1 MMATKVCGIT
11 NIADA
16 QCALEFGAAAIGFI
30 FYDKSPRAI
39 TIKKAKFISDHL
51 PDKTIKLGV
60 FVDQSMPFILEAVQN
75 VPLNIIQLHGD
86 ESPEFCEQFQLPVIK
101 ALHIR
106 NSGSFSIMNDYNVD
120 AFLFDTFSKDKYGG
134 TGETFDW
141 SLFINPT
148 DKPIILSGGLNSE
161 NVLKAI
167 KLMKPDAI
175 DLNSGLEKSPGIK
188 DHLKIKLFFKNI
200 RDTVTNFNVFSG
212 LLKS

>member
-1 MMATKVCGIT
+1 
-11 NIADA
+11 
-16 QCALEFGAAAIGFI
+16 
-30 FYDKSPRAI
+30 
-39 TIKKAKFISDHL
+39 
-51 PDKTIKLGV
+51 
-60 FVDQSMPFILEAVQN
+60 
-75 VPLNIIQLHGD
+75 
-86 ESPEFCEQFQLPVIK
+86 
-101 ALHIR
+101 
-106 NSGSFSIMNDYNVD
+106 MNDYNVD

-167 KLMKPDAI
+167 KLIKPDAI

-200 RDTVTNFNVFSG
+200 RDTVTNLNVFSG